1 MYMPTT
7 TILRGAMRAV
17 LACAAVTLAPI
28 AAPAHAVS
36 LLPQEVFATGGYTS
50 GAFVAIYGGGASW
63 DLKERPPARDA
74 SGLGIRLDAQ
84 VAYWLGKGNPTPNTH
99 VWDFSA
105 TPVFRW
111 TFTKPDTPRL
121 FVEGGLGIHLLSA
134 TRINNDRIFST
145 HVQFGEMLGVG
156 TAFGPR
162 NAYEVRLFVQHVSN
176 AGIKLPNWGL
186 TYPGITLSYALP

>member
-1 MYMPTT
+1 MPLHVRYAA
-7 TILRGAMRAV
+7 IAGAAL
-17 LACAAVTLAPI
+17 LACTSLARAESPF
-28 AAPAHAVS
+28 
-36 LLPQEVFATGGYTS
+36 LPSALYATGGYTS

-63 DLKERPPARDA
+63 DLKARPPERDE
-74 SGLGIRLDAQ
+74 SGLGIRLDGQ
-84 VAYWLGKGNPTPNTH
+84 VSYWLGKGQPTPYDH

-111 TFTKPDTPRL
+111 TFEKPAAPRL
-121 FVEGGLGIHLLSA
+121 FVEGGLGLHLLSA

-145 HVQFGEMLGVG
+145 TYQFGEMLGVG
-156 TAFGPR
+156 TSFGAR
-162 NAYEVRLFVQHVSN
+162 NEYEIRAYVQHVSN

>member
-1 MYMPTT
+1 MR
-7 TILRGAMRAV
+7 TIIAGA
-17 LACAAVTLAPI
+17 LALVAMQATSAS
-28 AAPAHAVS
+28 AVS
-36 LLPQEVFATGGYTS
+36 LLPQEIFATTGYS
-50 GAFVAIYGGGASW
+50 KGAFVAIYGGGVSW
-63 DLKERPPARDA
+63 DLKERPAARDE

-84 VAYWLGKGNPTPNTH
+84 VSYWLGKGQPTPNDH

-111 TFTKPDTPRL
+111 TFAKPDSPRL
-121 FVEGGLGIHLLSA
+121 FVEGGLGVHLLSA

-145 HVQFGEMLGVG
+145 AFQFGEMLGVG

-176 AGIKLPNWGL
+176 GRIKLPNWGL
-186 TYPGITLSYALP
+186 TYPGITFSYALP